1 MKLAIVCDYYVFLG
15 KLLTTIEKRFSII
28 DVDVFENLKAYKQ
41 SKRYYDVLVIDLD
54 LLGRSGIFDTES
66 TPLSFLYIIY
76 MASDGKFMSEAFGVN
91 VLGYV
96 LKENFET
103 KLLDKLDKA
112 RKLIMMH
119 KIYIFKGDRQT
130 LRVPE
135 NKIVYFY
142 IKDGFIYMVLETKRV
157 IRLSYRTLMEAE
169 DQLSSRFWRINRN
182 CIVNQDKIVFID
194 QHTHDV
200 KLTDGSMLHVSR
212 REWKQHKILD

>member
-15 KLLTTIEKRFSII
+15 KLLTALEKRFSII
-28 DVDVFENLKAYKQ
+28 DVDVFEDLKAYKQ

-66 TPLSFLYIIY
+66 NPLSFPYIIY
-76 MASDGKFMSEAFGVN
+76 MASDEKFKSEAFDVN

-119 KIYIFKGDRQT
+119 KIYIFKSDRQT

-135 NKIVYFY
+135 DKIVYFY
-142 IKDGFIYMVLETKRV
+142 IKDGFIYMVLETKRLV
-157 IRLSYRTLMEAE
+157 RLSYRTLMEVE

-194 QHTHDV
+194 QHTHNV
-200 KLTDGSMLHVSR
+200 KLIDGSMLHVSR